1 MYVNLQDKN
10 SLAVIDPQKLVVTA
24 VFPLTGCEEPSA
36 LAIDAAR
43 ERLAHAFFSKWNKR
57 DFEELVRLV
66 VRFADQIGSG

>member
-1 MYVNLQDKN
+1 MNDQP
-10 SLAVIDPQKLVVTA
+10 IDRP
-24 VFPLTGCEEPSA
+24 FGRPLRGPKRGA
-36 LAIDAAR
+36 LRTPAR